1 MAQPYPLPREIR
13 STGTLAFDGA
23 SVTFGPF
30 DFKIFDTADVVVEL
44 KHAGDAEWTA
54 TSAVTVTKSSAAA
67 LDTFSVTFDVI
78 HPVTSTFRVR
88 GARLHERSV
97 GLAKGIGLDLLEL
110 EKEVSKHGIVLQET
124 RADAGLRD
132 ADRARTLRAPDG
144 ESLPAIP
151 PVADRATRILGFDVD
166 GHPVAM
172 VPGTADAQAV
182 ANTYPRRSAD
192 NKSWEAYTSTQV
204 LKDLGAFFGTRA
216 QAVAAKI
223 PDEQD

>member
-78 HPVTSTFRVR
+78 HP
-88 GARLHERSV
+88 ERRWECTQLPGSRWYKN
-97 GLAKGIGLDLLEL
+97 LNP
-110 EKEVSKHGIVLQET
+110 HGQ
-124 RADAGLRD
+124 
-132 ADRARTLRAPDG
+132 
-144 ESLPAIP
+144 
-151 PVADRATRILGFDVD
+151 
-166 GHPVAM
+166 
-172 VPGTADAQAV
+172 PGTQCA
-182 ANTYPRRSAD
+182 P
-192 NKSWEAYTSTQV
+192 
-204 LKDLGAFFGTRA
+204 L
-216 QAVAAKI
+216 
-223 PDEQD
+223 